1 MTCRDCSRLRRQGGA
16 ALIVA
21 MLVFALATTLVVAM
35 SKEFTL
41 LLKRGANSFMAE
53 QAHAYLRGGE
63 ELAGLILRQD
73 IESDQS
79 EETLRDDNSE
89 IWAQQVPPY
98 ALDEGGWLVGRLED
112 LQGRFNL
119 NSVAG
124 TAGPA
129 GPGGE
134 TGGAGKAGEPLAA
147 GEAPRSAVEQR
158 FTPAQR
164 QFIRLLQTMEE
175 PQVSEQD
182 AILITEALM
191 DWLDADGE
199 PRDFGAE
206 DDYYNDMSPS
216 YRSANRPLVSVSELR
231 LVAYMTAEIYRG
243 LLPNL
248 TVWGDG
254 SSINIHTAPEAVLRT
269 ITAADDLLPLS
280 KLEGETLVALR
291 GEEGFENVQALL
303 DSPTLAGR
311 KIDAGLQARLGETSN
326 WFLYSGEVEVADR
339 LTRLYSVLHRDN
351 NQIKA
356 LVRSSAGL

>member
-1 MTCRDCSRLRRQGGA
+1 
-16 ALIVA
+16 
-21 MLVFALATTLVVAM
+21 MLVFALATTIVVAM
-35 SKEFTL
+35 SKEFNL
-41 LLKRGANSFMAE
+41 LLKRGANSFAAE

-63 ELAGLILRQD
+63 ELAALVLRQD
-73 IESDQS
+73 MESDQS
-79 EETLRDDNSE
+79 EQTLRDDNSE

-98 ALDEGGWLVGRLED
+98 ALDEGGWLVGGLED
-112 LQGRFNL
+112 LQGRFNI

-124 TAGPA
+124 APSA
-129 GPGGE
+129 PSE
-134 TGGAGKAGEPLAA
+134 AGKSVVAGKT
-147 GEAPRSAVEQR
+147 AVEQR
-158 FTPAQR
+158 FTAPQR
-164 QFIRLLQTMEE
+164 QFIRLLQTLEE

-191 DWLDADGE
+191 DWLDADEE

-216 YRSANRPLVSVSELR
+216 YRSANRALASVSELR
-231 LVAYMTAEIYRG
+231 LVAYMTDEIYRG

-248 TVWGDG
+248 TVWGEG
-254 SSINIHTAPEAVLRT
+254 SSINIHTAPAAVLRT
-269 ITAADDLLPLS
+269 INAVDDLQPLS
-280 KLEGETLVALR
+280 QAEGETLVALR

-311 KIDAGLQARLGETSN
+311 KIDAGLLARLGETSD

>member
-1 MTCRDCSRLRRQGGA
+1 MTCRDGSRLHRQHGA

-41 LLKRGANSFMAE
+41 LLKRGANSFAAE

-63 ELAGLILRQD
+63 ELAALILRQD
-73 IESDQS
+73 MEEDQK
-79 EETLRDDNSE
+79 EQTLRDDNSE
-89 IWAQQVPPY
+89 LWAQQVPPY
-98 ALDEGGWLVGRLED
+98 ALDEGGWLVGGLED
-112 LQGRFNL
+112 LQGRFNI

-124 TAGPA
+124 APS
-129 GPGGE
+129 
-134 TGGAGKAGEPLAA
+134 AA
-147 GEAPRSAVEQR
+147 GEVGKSVVAGKTAVEQR
-158 FTPAQR
+158 FTAAQR
-164 QFIRLLQTMEE
+164 QFIRLLQTFEE
-175 PQVSEQD
+175 PRVSEQD

-216 YRSANRPLVSVSELR
+216 YRAANRALASVSELR
-231 LVAYMTAEIYRG
+231 LVAYMTDEIYRAMV
-243 LLPNL
+243 PNL

-269 ITAADDLLPLS
+269 INAADDLQPLS
-280 KLEGETLVALR
+280 QAEGETLVALR

-311 KIDAGLQARLGETSN
+311 KIGADLRARLGETSA

-339 LTRLYSVLHRDN
+339 LTRLYSVLHREN

>member
-1 MTCRDCSRLRRQGGA
+1 MTCRDCNRLHRQGGV

-35 SKEFTL
+35 SREFTL
-41 LLKRGANSFMAE
+41 LLKRGANSFIAE
-53 QAHAYLRGGE
+53 QSHAYLRGGE
-63 ELAGLILRQD
+63 ELAALVLRQD
-73 IESDQS
+73 MESDQS
-79 EETLRDDNSE
+79 EQSLRDDYFE

-112 LQGRFNL
+112 LQGRFNV

-124 TAGPA
+124 
-129 GPGGE
+129 
-134 TGGAGKAGEPLAA
+134 KAAEG
-147 GEAPRSAVEQR
+147 QR
-158 FTPAQR
+158 FTAAQR
-164 QFIRLLQTMEE
+164 QFIRLLQTLEE

-206 DDYYNDMSPS
+206 DDYYFDMSPS
-216 YRSANRPLVSVSELR
+216 YRSANRALASVTELR
-231 LVAYMTAEIYRG
+231 LVAYMTAEIYRE

-269 ITAADDLLPLS
+269 INTATNLQPLS
-280 KLEGETLVALR
+280 QAEGEALVALR
-291 GEEGFENVQALL
+291 DEEGFESVQALL

-311 KIDAGLQARLGETSN
+311 EIDASLGARLGETSG

-339 LTRLYSVLHRDN
+339 LTRLYSVLHREN
-351 NQIKA
+351 NQVKA

>member
-1 MTCRDCSRLRRQGGA
+1 MTCRDCSRGRRQRGA

-21 MLVFALATTLVVAM
+21 MLVFALATTMVVAM
-35 SKEFTL
+35 SKEFNL
-41 LLKRGANSFMAE
+41 LLKRGANSFAAE

-63 ELAGLILRQD
+63 ELAALVLRQD
-73 IESDQS
+73 MESDQS
-79 EETLRDDNSE
+79 EQTLRDDNSE

-98 ALDEGGWLVGRLED
+98 ALDEGGWLVGGLED
-112 LQGRFNL
+112 LQGRFNI

-124 TAGPA
+124 APSA
-129 GPGGE
+129 PSE
-134 TGGAGKAGEPLAA
+134 AGKSVVAGKT
-147 GEAPRSAVEQR
+147 AVKQR
-158 FTPAQR
+158 FTAPQR
-164 QFIRLLQTMEE
+164 QFIRLLQTLEE

-191 DWLDADGE
+191 DWLDADEE

-216 YRSANRPLVSVSELR
+216 YRSANRALASVSELR
-231 LVAYMTAEIYRG
+231 LVAYMTDEIYRG

-248 TVWGDG
+248 TVWGEG

-269 ITAADDLLPLS
+269 INAADDLQPLS
-280 KLEGETLVALR
+280 QAEGETLVALR
-291 GEEGFENVQALL
+291 GEEGFESVQALL

-311 KIDAGLQARLGETSN
+311 KIDAGLLARLGETSD